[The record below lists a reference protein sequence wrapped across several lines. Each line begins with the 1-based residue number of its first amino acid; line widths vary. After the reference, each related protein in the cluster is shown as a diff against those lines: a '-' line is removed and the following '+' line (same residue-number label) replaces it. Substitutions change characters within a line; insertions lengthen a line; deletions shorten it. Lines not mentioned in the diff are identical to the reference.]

1 MQKGYFDGSKRY
13 KGAKALF
20 ENNGDNMFFS
30 ELQKL
35 FCKKICLFDPIGFH
49 KVCGNHFSLEDI
61 ANIDALATIPGFLV
75 ELSLYDEFIQKPF
88 PNIDLNLLK
97 DNSDGKIRGRAN
109 SINIS
114 RIGQYE
120 VWKFL
125 VILVSLYTALEDKI
139 LEKIGCFSSSIWNE
153 GKLYFKSSL
162 VGKKSGLVKAPLSE
176 WGWGPHYRPVDNP
189 CILIHPCKDC
199 QRDYYRNN
207 SIEPIHH
214 WMNFHYKKEECPGF
228 QNYPG
233 AFKDHR
239 KTQTHKEPGYIGQK
253 MIYYCNIGGCS
264 QECECSDCQMGATKD
279 NNTRCKKHI
288 PDHPDNFDDE
298 NHIKY
303 HRKIF
308 TIEEVQK
315 EFLVIKLPKME
326 KDCQICQENVFEH

>member
-1 MQKGYFDGSKRY
+1 MERSRWSRTDNLNIWKDQFDNVKNMTSENPRDYETGDGFKIFDITQLSSFLPKNMANVIYNEPYRHIGSNPDYLYIDNEKMLIFLNEKIGNLCKKDLLQRQDNGSKGY

-35 FCKKICLFDPIGFH
+35 FSKKNCLFDPIGFH

-199 QRDYYRNN
+199 QRDYYRNK

-214 WMNFHYKKEECPGF
+214 WMNFHYKKE
-228 QNYPG
+228 
-233 AFKDHR
+233 
-239 KTQTHKEPGYIGQK
+239 
-253 MIYYCNIGGCS
+253 
-264 QECECSDCQMGATKD
+264 
-279 NNTRCKKHI
+279 
-288 PDHPDNFDDE
+288 
-298 NHIKY
+298 
-303 HRKIF
+303 
-308 TIEEVQK
+308 
-315 EFLVIKLPKME
+315 
-326 KDCQICQENVFEH
+326 